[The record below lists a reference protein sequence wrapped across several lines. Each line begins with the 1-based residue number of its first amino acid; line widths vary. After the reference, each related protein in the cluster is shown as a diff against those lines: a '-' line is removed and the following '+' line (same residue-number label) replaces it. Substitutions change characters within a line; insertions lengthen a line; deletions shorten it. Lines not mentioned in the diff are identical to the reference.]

1 MGDNMN
7 DKKRTK
13 ICICISVLLLAAIV
27 VTHFCLRH
35 YLKTARLINSK
46 FAYYSGLILPEPM
59 PIEEAKEKYP
69 KAFEPAGYNRGKR
82 PLKETDARK
91 VLIAADTVLVGTGV
105 FIILFYLSF
114 TAPHPRLKKVF
125 SGLFIVFIAGA
136 LLLFFFIYMHFSD
149 ITYIET
155 EGGPEIMYAS
165 LGDSL
170 DDLL

>member
-1 MGDNMN
+1 MSDNMN
-7 DKKRTK
+7 DKKRIK
-13 ICICISVLLLAAIV
+13 ICIFISVFILAAIV
-27 VTHFCLRH
+27 VTHFCLGH
-35 YLKTARLINSK
+35 YLRTAHLINSK

-91 VLIAADTVLVGTGV
+91 VLIAADIVLAGTGI

-114 TAPHPRLKKVF
+114 TAPNPSRRRVLLSLFFVF
-125 SGLFIVFIAGA
+125 VAGA

-149 ITYIET
+149 ITYIEK

-170 DDLL
+170 TG

>member
-1 MGDNMN
+1 MN

-27 VTHFCLRH
+27 ATHFCLKH
-35 YLKTARLINSK
+35 YLKTTRLINSK
-46 FAYYSGLILPEPM
+46 SAYYSGLILPEPM

-69 KAFEPAGYNRGKR
+69 KSFEPAGYYDGKR
-82 PLKETDARK
+82 PLKETDARI
-91 VLIAADTVLVGTGV
+91 VLIAADTVLVGTGI
-105 FIILFYLSF
+105 FIILLYLSF
-114 TAPHPRLKKVF
+114 TAPNSSRRRVLLSLFFVF
-125 SGLFIVFIAGA
+125 VAGA